1 MTEYPSQLF
10 RVIYTTRHGEHM
22 DFLCSYKISTVYN
35 VRNRAYF
42 CEICGD
48 IWAKRRYEV
57 LPWIEHLDLD
67 RLWGVEQRKCH
78 IHGDGH
84 LLSDTEQIDYH
95 VSNLPHA
102 LMLNELNCWLN
113 ERNN

>member
-1 MTEYPSQLF
+1 MPSQLYPSQLF
-10 RVIYTTRHGEHM
+10 RVIYSIRHGVNLE
-22 DFLCSYKISTVYN
+22 FLCSYKTSTVWN

-48 IWAKRRYEV
+48 IWARQMYEIQ
-57 LPWIEHLDLD
+57 PESMYGNAD
-67 RLWGVEQRKCH
+67 RLWGITQRKCH

-84 LLSDTEQIDYH
+84 LLSVTEQIDYH

-102 LMLNELNCWLN
+102 LMLNELECWQ
-113 ERNN
+113 